1 MKRIILLAGILFALT
16 LILRDQSQVGSG
28 GEVAELKWP
37 SAIEQLRSPAKS
49 FEEPLATEVL
59 EEEAVGEGA
68 ESVPAFFP
76 QSIVISSVRDPERDD
91 GSQRVIENVETTMRD
106 KLVRV
111 ERLVQPLADGGSR
124 VVEEVAMVANQLM
137 LQKPVGM
144 ASYMF
149 LDLLSQAGA
158 VEVKELDGDAFLAT
172 FRAQPDNP
180 RALEAHSAKVQ
191 ELAGV
196 DITMEP
202 NYIRKIF

>member
-16 LILRDQSQVGSG
+16 LILRDQSEVGGS

-37 SAIEQLRSPAKS
+37 SAIEQLRSPAKN

-59 EEEAVGEGA
+59 EEETAGAEA

-76 QSIVISSVRDPERDD
+76 QSIVISSVSDPERDD

-180 RALEAHSAKVQ
+180 RALEAHTAKVQ

-196 DITMEP
+196 DIAMEP